1 MNEVETQDSQLLAH
15 MLLLARDMA
24 KKAGIDE
31 EGYRLMINTGDNGR
45 QTVFHL
51 HLHLIGGKKLLGRL
65 AVNG

>member
-1 MNEVETQDSQLLAH
+1 MKLRTQDSQILAQ
-15 MLLLARDMA
+15 MLLLARDIA
-24 KKAGIDE
+24 KEAGIDE